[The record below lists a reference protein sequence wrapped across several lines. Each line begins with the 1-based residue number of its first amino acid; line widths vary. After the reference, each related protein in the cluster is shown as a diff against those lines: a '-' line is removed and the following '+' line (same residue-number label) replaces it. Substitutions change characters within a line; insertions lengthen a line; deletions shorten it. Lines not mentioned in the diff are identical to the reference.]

1 MSARPYDPGE
11 LFEELL
17 ACDAAQ
23 RARRL
28 AEIHR
33 QDVALADELAS
44 LLQAHVSADGF
55 LGPLD
60 SNAVAHLLD
69 EDDRDQMPET
79 AGSWRLIRELGRGG
93 LGVVYLAE
101 RHGEDFDQR
110 AAIKLVKRG
119 MDSDAILSRFN
130 TERRIL
136 ASLDHPNIARLIDG
150 GVLADGRPWFAMDYV
165 DGLLITDWCDQ
176 RKLPI
181 RERLRLFQQVSEAVQ
196 AAHASLIVHGDLKP
210 SNILVTVEGQVKLLD
225 FGIAKLLDPDPGHS
239 AALTRVGAVA
249 MTPEYAAPEQ
259 IEGRPISVAT
269 DVYALGV
276 VLYELLSGRHPYRD
290 QAATRESLQ
299 QAVRDSSPAPPST
312 LAGRDSFEAS
322 SDQMRPSTLR
332 RQLRGDL
339 DAIVLTAMAR
349 QPEQRYRSVEALGE
363 DIQRHLDGMP
373 VRARARSRRY
383 RASRFLRRHR
393 VSVTAIAGVV
403 AALCIGLGVAI
414 WQAQEASHQAM
425 LAEQSRDFVLTML
438 KETNPGGNE
447 DGVEL
452 RAVDMLLAA
461 ADRVEAADDL
471 APLIQGR
478 LAMVIAEG
486 LLELGSMDRAL
497 TLAQLGVD
505 RLAVSRDRDEG
516 LLAEALY
523 VLTRMQVNVGRSD
536 AAEVSAQKGLT
547 LLDQISDLSPSH
559 RLTRIRLLE
568 MRARRFSTQY
578 EAEQAIALRRRA
590 LDERIARFGPDHI
603 DVASGHNNLASAL
616 HTGGQFAQ
624 AEYHYREVGRLLGLN
639 DPDHPRI
646 ANVYLGLGVT
656 QMGQGRL
663 DAAEVSLGQAMT
675 SAMAHYGEASG
686 LVTSARMH
694 LAQLRRLQ
702 GRFRDAYD
710 LLRQVVSSPDSDL
723 VTFNQAISS
732 SWMGSLALTLDRPA
746 DAIDHFERAQASL
759 DALGH
764 QSHSH
769 VMIGILGAS
778 LARLLEH
785 GEIPDLE
792 RIERVTGDLFEVGAG
807 PGQMHAEGAEIL
819 AALMQEMAHPRDAER
834 WLVRARALFSEH
846 FGPDHPRTR
855 AVGSLYD
862 RALPVR
868 TAE

>member
-1 MSARPYDPGE
+1 MDERSDQLVD
-11 LFEELL
+11 LFSDLL
-17 ACDAAQ
+17 DCNENERRQ
-23 RARRL
+23 RL
-28 AEIHR
+28 ATIR
-33 QDVALADELAS
+33 SSDVELADELSS
-44 LLQAHVSADGF
+44 LLRAHEASPEF
-55 LGPLD
+55 LGPLNHD
-60 SNAVAHLLD
+60 AVVDLLD
-69 EDDRDQMPET
+69 ADDRNQMPRH
-79 AGSWRLIRELGRGG
+79 AGPWRLIRELGRGG

-101 RHGEDFDQR
+101 REGDFQQS
-110 AAIKLVKRG
+110 AAVKLIKRG
-119 MDSDAILSRFN
+119 MDTEAILSRFEH
-130 TERRIL
+130 ERRML
-136 ASLDHPNIARLIDG
+136 ATLDHPNIARLIDG
-150 GVLADGRPWFAMDYV
+150 GELDDGRPWFAMDYV
-165 DGLLITDWCDQ
+165 DGQPITQWCEEQRLSIPARLHLIG
-176 RKLPI
+176 
-181 RERLRLFQQVSEAVQ
+181 QVCRAVQ
-196 AAHASLIVHGDLKP
+196 AAHARLIVHRDLKP
-210 SNILVTVEGQVKLLD
+210 SNILVTAKGQAKLLD
-225 FGIAKLLDPDPGHS
+225 FGIAKLLEADPTPES
-239 AALTRVGAVA
+239 ALTQMGATA

-259 IEGRPISVAT
+259 IEGRAITVAT

-276 VLYELLSGRHPYRD
+276 VLYELLCGRHPYRD
-290 QAATRESLQ
+290 GAATRESLQ
-299 QAVRDSSPAPPST
+299 QAVRESMPEQPSRSVDPQDSAGVVSGVARPAS
-312 LAGRDSFEAS
+312 
-322 SDQMRPSTLR
+322 LR
-332 RQLRGDL
+332 KQLRGDL
-339 DAIVLTAMAR
+339 DAIVLTALAR
-349 QPEQRYRSVEALGE
+349 DPEQRYASVEALSE
-363 DIQRHLDGMP
+363 DIQRHLDGLP
-373 VRARARSRRY
+373 VRARSRSRAY
-383 RASRFLRRHR
+383 RVSRFLHR
-393 VSVTAIAGVV
+393 YRWGA
-403 AALCIGLGVAI
+403 AALTSILVALSIGLGVAV
-414 WQAQEASHQAM
+414 WQADEARHQAL
-425 LAEQSRDFVLTML
+425 LAEQSRDFVLSLL
-438 KETNPGGNE
+438 KETNPGKNE
-447 DGVEL
+447 DGVDL
-452 RAVDMLLAA
+452 RAVDLLSSA
-461 ADRVEAADDL
+461 ADRVEAAEDL

-478 LAMVIAEG
+478 LAVVIAEG

-523 VLTRMQVNVGRSD
+523 VLARMQVNVGRSD

-547 LLDQISDLSPSH
+547 LLDQISDLSPRH
-559 RLTRIRLLE
+559 RLTRIRFLE

-578 EAEQAIALRRRA
+578 ESEQAIALRRRA

-624 AEYHYREVGRLLGLN
+624 AEYHYREVERLLGLN

-710 LLRQVVSSPDSDL
+710 LLQQVVSSPDSDL

-746 DAIDHFERAQASL
+746 DAIDHFERAQTRL